1 MTELEKIKV
10 ILDIDLS
17 ETDEDNVLTILLE
30 DVEQDVLTYTNRKE
44 IRQDMRPLIRDI
56 VKYRYHMRDSEHLS
70 SSSVGIT
77 ENYLTSLPTEIQKR
91 LNHFYLNPICK
102 R

>member
-10 ILDIDLS
+10 ILDIDLD
-17 ETDEDNVLTILLE
+17 ETEDDNVLNILLE
-30 DVEQDVLTYTNRKE
+30 DVEQDVLIYTNRKE
-44 IRQDMRPLIRDI
+44 VLPSMKPLIRDI

-91 LNHFYLNPICK
+91 LNHFYLNPIC
-102 R
+102 RR